1 MFRGL
6 YSIID
11 FILYQR
17 FCKNLF
23 KKGVDITYFKAFS
36 HLTILNMTTSFGY
49 ANKTQSFVS

>member
-23 KKGVDITYFKAFS
+23 KKGVDITYFKAFF

-49 ANKTQSFVS
+49 ANKTQSFAS